1 MNQEIQIGNALR
13 QANPQDAVS
22 VAVMARELVRSGM
35 KLDEK
40 SLNREILTGLIG
52 KADIND
58 PQTLKALCKELI
70 DQGYGPKFIA
80 PAALGD
86 DNLIVINPIKIN
98 PSVQGQMPGRGWAF
112 IWELDRACDNF
123 NWLIGAHITVDGRL
137 YTVQGIENMPDSP
150 QIGDRLTLLCSA
162 VTIDAD
168 KDKDKDDCAA

>member
-1 MNQEIQIGNALR
+1 MNQEAQIGNALR

-40 SLNREILTGLIG
+40 SLNREILSGLML
-52 KADIND
+52 KANLDD
-58 PQTLKALCKELI
+58 PQSLKALCKELI
-70 DQGYGPKFIA
+70 EQGYGPKLIA
-80 PAALGD
+80 PTPLANE
-86 DNLIVINPIKIN
+86 NLIVINPIKIN

-137 YTVQGIENMPDSP
+137 YTVQGIENMPNEP

-162 VTIDAD
+162 VALDTEKEERVA
-168 KDKDKDDCAA
+168 